1 MNWRSP
7 YVLLLLATF
16 LWGGNFVVGK
26 VLVADIPP
34 ILLATLRWLIALIVI
49 TPLYAREAWT
59 HRARFLEKWKTVT
72 FLSLTGV
79 AGFNTL
85 VYIAVQYTSSIN
97 AAVMNAATPILMIL
111 VSWIMLRE
119 RISSKI
125 LPAIG
130 LSMLGVLWMITRG
143 SWEILVGLSFNKG
156 DLWMVAAILCWALY
170 SVGMKKSAKLFPSHA
185 LFFYTILL
193 SVVLL
198 IPLSMAE
205 YWIREPMLHSSVGIW
220 MGLLYIGVFASLFAF
235 SAWNQSIALIGP
247 ARCAGFLNLI
257 PLFSTIFATTFTGE
271 SIHAYHFIGALLILT
286 GIYAANRR
294 LKLEQAAQ
302 AKLT

>member
-7 YVLLLLATF
+7 YALLILATC

-26 VLVADIPP
+26 VLVADVPP
-34 ILLATLRWLIALIVI
+34 ILLATLRWCIALIVI
-49 TPLYAREAWT
+49 TPIYAKEAWK
-59 HRARFLEKWKTVT
+59 HRALFLEKWKMLT

-97 AAVMNAATPILMIL
+97 AAVMNAATPILIIM
-111 VSWIMLRE
+111 VSWVMLKE
-119 RISSKI
+119 PISLKTI
-125 LPAIG
+125 PGIG

-143 SWEILVGLSFNKG
+143 SWDVLVGLSFNKG
-156 DLWMVAAILCWALY
+156 DLWMLAAILCWALY
-170 SVGMKKSAKLFPSHA
+170 SVGMRRSAKQVPAQA
-185 LFFYTILL
+185 LFVYTIII

-198 IPLSMAE
+198 IPLSVVE
-205 YWIREPMLHSSVGIW
+205 VLLVKPVLHISLGI
-220 MGLLYIGVFASLFAF
+220 GSGIVYIGVFASLVAF

-257 PLFSTIFATTFTGE
+257 PLFSTIFATAFTGE
-271 SIHAYHFIGALLILT
+271 SIHFYHFVGAALILT
-286 GIYAANRR
+286 GIYTANRR
-294 LKLEQAAQ
+294 QKLKQSAP
-302 AKLT
+302 